1 MQKVTL
7 DDLENNPMNAD
18 VTKHATEPLNLSN
31 LALNYFEL
39 EPDDELS
46 GGLHTH
52 TNQEEVFYVVEGTA
66 TFYTKDDE
74 ITVEGGEIIRFAA
87 GEYQSGKNK
96 SGQRVRAIALGAPQE
111 AGETRVA
118 VPCQECGADYHVAEV
133 GDDGVS
139 LSCPDCGNDPEQ

>member
-18 VTKHATEPLNLSN
+18 VTKHATEPLNLNN

-39 EPDDELS
+39 EPGDEFS

-52 TNQEEVFYVVEGTA
+52 MNQEEVFYVVEGTA
-66 TFYTKDDE
+66 TFRTKDDE
-74 ITVEGGEIIRFAA
+74 TAVESGEIVRFEP
-87 GEYQSGKNK
+87 GEYQSGKNE
-96 SGQRVRAIALGAPQE
+96 GEQRVRAIALGAPQD

-133 GDDGVS
+133 DDDGVS
-139 LSCPDCGNDPEQ
+139 LSCPDCGNDPKQ

>member
-7 DDLENNPMNAD
+7 DDLENNPFNAD

-39 EPDDELS
+39 EPDDEFS

-52 TNQEEVFYVVEGTA
+52 MNQEEVFYVVEGTA
-66 TFYTKDDE
+66 TFRTRDDE
-74 ITVEGGEIIRFAA
+74 TTVESGEIVRFEP
-87 GEYQSGKNK
+87 GEYQSGKNE
-96 SGQRVRAIALGAPQE
+96 GEQRVRAIALGAPQD

-118 VPCQECGADYHVAEV
+118 VPCHECGADYHMTEV
-133 GDDGVS
+133 GDDEIS